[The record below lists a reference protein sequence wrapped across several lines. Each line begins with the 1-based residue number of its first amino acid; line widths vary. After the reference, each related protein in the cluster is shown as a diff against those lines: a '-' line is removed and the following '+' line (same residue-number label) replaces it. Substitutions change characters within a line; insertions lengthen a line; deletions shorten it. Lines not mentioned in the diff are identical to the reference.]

1 MNYVTCYSCLY
12 DNSFITEE
20 RQESENKTKEH
31 LLIQMLM
38 KNIDTNVIKPVW
50 MTSNSKH
57 SICSGSKNKK
67 TQKNEKLVFQNIKY
81 KMQP

>member
-1 MNYVTCYSCLY
+1 
-12 DNSFITEE
+12 
-20 RQESENKTKEH
+20 
-31 LLIQMLM
+31 MLM

-67 TQKNEKLVFQNIKY
+67 TQKNEKLVFQNNKY
-81 KMQP
+81 KMQS

>member
-12 DNSFITEE
+12 DSFIAEE

-50 MTSNSKH
+50 IH
-57 SICSGSKNKK
+57 RI
-67 TQKNEKLVFQNIKY
+67 QNIVSVLVQKT
-81 KMQP
+81 KKHRKTKNLFSKTISTKCNLK